1 MVVCHGGRR
10 PDTVFVAARCYL
22 VILCVQG
29 LVVGAVVYALE
40 NLTVTLHR
48 IRLQGAVFVKWKA
61 NMGSYGEG
69 KGSQFDSHDLGCVG
83 K

>member
-1 MVVCHGGRR
+1 M
-10 PDTVFVAARCYL
+10 
-22 VILCVQG
+22 
-29 LVVGAVVYALE
+29 VVGAVVYALE
-40 NLTVTLHR
+40 NLTVTLHG

-69 KGSQFDSHDLGCVG
+69 EGSQFDSHDLGCVG